1 MQKNREA
8 FKNVLYADFFSV
20 ILENPDEREDAMPL
34 PGGYC
39 LVADDEKNC
48 AGEWKMTIIL
58 YDPILKISFIQENIL
73 LRNCG

>member
-20 ILENPDEREDAMPL
+20 VLENPDEREDAMPL

-39 LVADDEKNC
+39 LVADDEKTVQTN
-48 AGEWKMTIIL
+48 GK
-58 YDPILKISFIQENIL
+58 
-73 LRNCG
+73 